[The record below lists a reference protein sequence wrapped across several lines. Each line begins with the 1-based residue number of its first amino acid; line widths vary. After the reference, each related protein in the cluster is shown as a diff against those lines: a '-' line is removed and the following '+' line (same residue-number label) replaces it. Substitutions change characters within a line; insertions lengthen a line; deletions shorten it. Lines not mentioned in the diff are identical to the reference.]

1 MSPATVLVTGA
12 DRYLAGRLVA
22 RLTADDQ
29 VKRTISVNTDALG
42 DSDLKDLLEDEGVDT
57 VVHAAVAASA
67 VRSGGRT
74 AQKESNVIGTM
85 HLLAACQRAATV
97 RRVVV
102 KSSVAAY
109 GASARDPAVFTEDT
123 ELRVA
128 PRGEFAADILEVE
141 AYARGFARRRS
152 DVAVT
157 VLRLAPLLGPTSDTS
172 LTRYFSLP
180 VVPTVLGYDPRVQFL
195 HIEDAL
201 DVLHRVTLDGHEAP
215 RGRPDVFNVAG
226 PGVLLLSQAI
236 RRAGRVAAPAPEAL
250 LRGVAAFARGRGI
263 VDFSRDQLDFLRF
276 GRVVDVQR
284 LTSVYDLTPR
294 PTPAAFDDF
303 VTGHALMSVLG
314 GRDAEGRSFRD
325 RAKDLTSIRNG
336 RGNPR

>member
-1 MSPATVLVTGA
+1 GPAPMSPTTVLVTGA

-22 RLTADDQ
+22 RLTADDR
-29 VKRTISVNTDALG
+29 VERVFGIDTDALG
-42 DSDLKDLLEDEGVDT
+42 GNGELSRILEDQRVDT

-67 VRSGGRT
+67 VRAGGRT

-85 HLLAACQRAATV
+85 HLLAACQRAPSV

-123 ELRVA
+123 ELRAA
-128 PRGEFAADILEVE
+128 PRGEFAADIADVE
-141 AYARGFARRRS
+141 AYARGFARRREG
-152 DVAVT
+152 ATVT

-201 DVLHRVTLDGHEAP
+201 DVLHRVTMDGHQAP
-215 RGRPDVFNVAG
+215 SGRPDVLNVAG
-226 PGVLLLSQAI
+226 PGALLLSQAI
-236 RRAGRVAAPAPEAL
+236 RRAGRVAAPTPEAV
-250 LRGVAAFARGRGI
+250 LRGFAAVARGRGL

-276 GRVVDVQR
+276 GRVVDCGH
-284 LTSVYDLTPR
+284 LTRAYGVTPR
-294 PTPAAFDDF
+294 PTGEAFDDF
-303 VTGHALMSVLG
+303 VAGHALMSVLG
-314 GRDAEGRSFRD
+314 GENSAGQSFKNLAERGADSGR
-325 RAKDLTSIRNG
+325 
-336 RGNPR
+336 